1 MHIPD
6 GILNNTVSIT
16 SAVCTIPVV
25 AYAYRQAK
33 KELSDKIIPRSA
45 GLAAFIFVAQLIN
58 FPIGLGTSGH
68 LTGAFLLTY
77 IIGPWLS
84 ILVLSL
90 VLTIQAF
97 IFQDGGIIVLPVNIM
112 NMAIIGCLSSYLFLT
127 LFSKRFA
134 DRLKGLHILRI
145 IAGCIISLYCT
156 SLLVSVQFWISGIM
170 NFFTVL
176 KILLL
181 LNTLV
186 GLIEGSITVLIIVF
200 LEKVKFTRL

>member
-16 SAVCTIPVV
+16 SAACTIPVV

-33 KELSDKIIPRSA
+33 KDLSDKLIPRSA

-77 IIGPWLS
+77 ILGPWLS
-84 ILVLSL
+84 ILVLTL

-97 IFQDGGIIVLPVNIM
+97 IFQDGGILVLPVNVM
-112 NMAIIGCLSSYLFLT
+112 NMAIVGCLSSYIFLT
-127 LFSKRFA
+127 LFSKRFIS
-134 DRLKGLHILRI
+134 RFRSLQSLRI
-145 IAGCIISLYCT
+145 IAGCIFALYCT
-156 SLLVSVQFWISGIM
+156 SFLVSIQFWLSGIM

-186 GLIEGSITVLIIVF
+186 GLIEGSITVLIISF